1 MIKFHTARHWLAR
14 GLTQP
19 LWLVPLILAGLSACG
34 GSSGSTILDDPT
46 EDLVN
51 PPRDPLTDDPE
62 PGDDLNEGNRGGIS
76 GAQWP
81 ELNLSADNPKEL
93 TFSWT
98 AVDGADH
105 YRLFKDP
112 DGASGFSQVGEP
124 VTQTRS
130 SDTIA
135 VHNHD
140 WLEAR
145 YLVEACFDP
154 DCTDSEDSQQ
164 VVTQSAMLDSLGY
177 FKASNTDASD
187 WFGWDVSLSAD
198 GRTLAVSALR
208 EASQTG
214 GVNGDETDNS
224 VFGAGAVYVFSLEN
238 GNWQQQAYLKASNAE
253 QPGTDEDGNEVIV
266 TNDRFG
272 YQLVLSDDGDTLAV
286 SALLEDS
293 NGRGVNGE
301 EDNNESEDAGAVYVF
316 NRTDG
321 SWNQSAFLKA
331 FNTEPE
337 GDGESGEEDQTD
349 DGSDTG
355 ETDDTLLDT
364 SGDLFGY
371 SLALSGDGRTLA
383 VGARLEDSNAEGING
398 DADNNARPDS
408 GAVYVF
414 SLDDTDTWQ
423 GQAFVK
429 ASNSRQSIVFGSSL
443 ALSTDG
449 NAMAVGAPGEG
460 RDSRGVNANQNPNR
474 NPLPGTGAVYTF
486 IRNQGEWQQE
496 AYIKPETTY
505 RSNALRFN
513 NVFMEFGQSLTLS
526 GNGQVLAVGARGDLS
541 RATGVDG
548 DPEDYEVGVEGGL
561 NLRSGAVWVYRK
573 TDNSWA
579 QESYLKASNSQ
590 TSIEFVGGIEFGH
603 ALSLSEDGNQLVAT
617 AWREHG
623 GNTGVGGDELDTTS
637 TLSGAAYVFE
647 FTDNNWRQTAYL
659 KSTNTERF
667 DNFGVS
673 AALSADGQTLAIGAH
688 REDGAGTGLGGD
700 TSDNTAEDSGAAYL
714 F

>member
-1 MIKFHTARHWLAR
+1 MIKFPTASHWLAR
-14 GLTQP
+14 GITQP
-19 LWLVPLILAGLSACG
+19 LWLIPLILAGLAACG
-34 GSSGSTILDDPT
+34 GSSGSTILDDPAERLT
-46 EDLVN
+46 N

-62 PGDDLNEGNRGGIS
+62 PGDDLNEGNTGGIS

-81 ELNLSADNPKEL
+81 ELNLSADSPKKL

-98 AVDGADH
+98 AVAGADH

-112 DGASGFSQVGEP
+112 DGASGFSQAGEP
-124 VTQTRS
+124 VTQTQT

-135 VHNHD
+135 VHDHD

-154 DCTDSEDSQQ
+154 DCTESEDSEQLL
-164 VVTQSAMLDSLGY
+164 TQSVMLDSIGF

-187 WFGWDVSLSAD
+187 WFGWDLALSAD
-198 GRTLAVSALR
+198 GSTLAVSALR
-208 EASQTG
+208 EASQAR
-214 GVNGDETDNS
+214 GVDGDQADNS

-253 QPGTDEDGNEVIV
+253 QPGTDEGGDEVLV

-272 YQLVLSDDGDTLAV
+272 YQLALSDDGNTLAV

-293 NGRGVNGE
+293 NGLGVNGE
-301 EDNNESEDAGAVYVF
+301 QNNNESQDAGAVYVF
-316 NRTDG
+316 NREAGTW
-321 SWNQSAFLKA
+321 SQTAFLKA

-337 GDGESGEEDQTD
+337 GEGESGDPDQTD
-349 DGSDTG
+349 DGTETG
-355 ETDDTLLDT
+355 ETDDPLLDT

-383 VGARLEDSNAEGING
+383 VGARQEDSNAEGING
-398 DADNNARPDS
+398 DTNNNARPDS

-414 SLDDTDTWQ
+414 NMDNASSWQ
-423 GQAFVK
+423 QEAFVK
-429 ASNSRQSIVFGSSL
+429 ASNSRQSIVFGTSL

-449 NAMAVGAPGEG
+449 NTMAVGAPGESV
-460 RDSRGVNANQNPNR
+460 DSRGVNANQNAGR
-474 NPLPGTGAVYTF
+474 SILPGTGAVYTF
-486 IRNQGEWQQE
+486 TREQGEWQQE

-505 RSNALRFN
+505 RSDALRFN
-513 NVFMEFGQSLTLS
+513 RIVMEFGQSLALS

-541 RATGVDG
+541 RAEGIDG
-548 DPEDYEVGVEGGL
+548 DPENYRIGVEAGL

-573 TDNSWA
+573 SSGDWV
-579 QESYLKASNSQ
+579 QESYLKASNSL
-590 TSIEFVGGIEFGH
+590 TSSEFNGGIEFGH
-603 ALSLSEDGNQLVAT
+603 SLNLSQNGNFLVAT

-623 GNTGVGGDELDTTS
+623 GNTGIDGDQLDTTS
-637 TLSGAAYVFE
+637 ALSGAAYIFKFAE
-647 FTDNNWRQTAYL
+647 GNWLQTAYL
-659 KSTNTERF
+659 KSNSAERF

-673 AALSADGQTLAIGAH
+673 TALSADGQTLAVGAH
-688 REDGAGTGLGGD
+688 REDSIATGIGGNQ
-700 TSDNTAEDSGAAYL
+700 TDNAATNSGAVYL
-714 F
+714 Y